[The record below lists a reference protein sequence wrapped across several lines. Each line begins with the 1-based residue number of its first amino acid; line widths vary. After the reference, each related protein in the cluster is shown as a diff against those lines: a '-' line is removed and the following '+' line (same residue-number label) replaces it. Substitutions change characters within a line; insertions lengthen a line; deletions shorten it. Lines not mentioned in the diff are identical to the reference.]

1 MSITLLKLH
10 PAPADLERLVM
21 DGFRRS
27 PRQLPAWMLYD
38 AEGSRLFAEI
48 CRQPEYTLTQRE
60 IALLEDNA
68 PAIAA
73 ATGPGLVVEFGIGN
87 ARKVDPLL
95 TALNSSVF
103 AALDISLS
111 ALKEALSGLAALH
124 PNTAMVGICC
134 DHTDLEQLPQHPA
147 LDSQRRIGFFP
158 GSSLGNF
165 TPEEAVDFLRN
176 ARQLLAGGPLLLG
189 LDQPREPALME
200 AAYNDAA
207 GVSAAFARNLLERL
221 NRDLQG
227 DADPT
232 QFRYRAQW
240 EAQHQ
245 RIEMALVSTQDQTVH
260 LGGEAWFFRQGDTW
274 ITEHSV
280 KYSQDAAAALAAHAG
295 WRIER
300 RWTDPHQQI
309 ALHLLLPAN

>member
-1 MSITLLKLH
+1 MSISLVNLH
-10 PAPADLERLVM
+10 PPPADLQRLVR
-21 DGFRRS
+21 DGLRRS

-60 IALLEDNA
+60 IALLEENA
-68 PAIAA
+68 AAIAA

-95 TALNSSVF
+95 TALGSSVF

-111 ALKEALSGLAALH
+111 ALKEALSGLAARH

-134 DHTDLEQLPQHPA
+134 DHTRLEQLPQHPA
-147 LDSQRRIGFFP
+147 LDGQRRIGFFP

-200 AAYNDAA
+200 AAYDDAA
-207 GVSAAFARNLLERL
+207 GVSAAFARNLLLRL
-221 NRDLQG
+221 NRDLHG
-227 DADPT
+227 DADPQ
-232 QFRYRAQW
+232 QFRYRARWQ
-240 EAQHQ
+240 AQQQ
-245 RIEMALVSTQDQTVH
+245 RIEMALVSAQDQTVQ
-260 LGGEAWFFRQGDTW
+260 LGGEAWFFRQGDAW

-280 KYSQDAAAALAAHAG
+280 KYSPNAAGDLAAQAG

-300 RWTDPHQQI
+300 SWTDPQQQI